1 MKINYLSLIIL
12 AIIHVS
18 CRQTNKENFQSVT
31 FYQYQI
37 WVSDLDTIDLK
48 GSTTLYLDSVKTA
61 IGTDYFLRNFP
72 NSDSS
77 TTFSYSVKRD
87 SLFYQGTYCN
97 VVDTVDFDFKGQ
109 RITLYRSNYD
119 VPDTSDEEAFI
130 FWNRRY
136 GLIAEYDYNM
146 GPLLLF
152 DNQEI
157 PNFTRDILYN
167 YIVDKERGKEID

>member
-1 MKINYLSLIIL
+1 
-12 AIIHVS
+12 
-18 CRQTNKENFQSVT
+18 
-31 FYQYQI
+31 
-37 WVSDLDTIDLK
+37 LDKVDLK
-48 GSTTLYLDSVKTA
+48 DSTTLYLDSIKTI
-61 IGTDYFLRNFP
+61 IGTDYFLRNSP

-77 TTFSYSVKRD
+77 TTFSYSIKGD

-119 VPDTSDEEAFI
+119 TPDTSDEEAFI
-130 FWNRRY
+130 FWNRKY

-152 DNQEI
+152 DNPEI

-167 YIVDKERGKEID
+167 YVVDKERGKKID

>member
-1 MKINYLSLIIL
+1 MRINSLRLVALTIIL
-12 AIIHVS
+12 VS
-18 CRQTNKENFQSVT
+18 CRQTTKEGFRPVT
-31 FYQYQI
+31 FYQYQLS
-37 WVSDLDTIDLK
+37 VTDLDKVDLK
-48 GSTTLYLDSVKTA
+48 GSTTLFLDSTKTS

-77 TTFSYSVKRD
+77 TTFIYSINGD
-87 SLFYQGTYCN
+87 SLLYQGTYCK

-119 VPDTSDEEAFI
+119 ASDTNDEEAFV

-136 GLIAEYDYNM
+136 GLLAEYNYNM

-152 DNQEI
+152 DNPEI